1 MSLERIRIVLVAT
14 SLGGNI
20 GGCARAMKNMGL
32 RRLVLVA
39 PQDFPSSDATARA
52 AGAED
57 VLSGARVCASLEEAV
72 ADCQLVIG
80 TSARDRRIPWPRLSP
95 DEAARRAV
103 AASSSQEV
111 AIVFGRE
118 RTGLT
123 NDELDRCQAL
133 VTIPTDPEFA
143 SLNLACAV
151 QVVAYEIYRA
161 ARVSG
166 ASTDTADELGEP
178 RASQAEV
185 ERFYRHLEQAM
196 IETGFLDPRNP
207 RLLMRRL
214 TRLFNRVDLTVNE
227 VNILRGILTAFQQSQ
242 KRV

>member
-1 MSLERIRIVLVAT
+1 MSLERIRIVLVAP
-14 SLGGNI
+14 SHGGNI

-32 RRLVLVA
+32 RHLVLVA
-39 PQDFPSSDATARA
+39 PQDYPGDEARARA

-57 VLSGARVCASLEEAV
+57 VLDGARLCASLEEAI

-80 TSARDRRIPWPRLSP
+80 TSARERRIPWPLLAP

-103 AASSSQEV
+103 VASTGQQV

-118 RTGLT
+118 RIGLT

-133 VTIPTDPEFA
+133 VTIPTDPDFA

-161 ARVSG
+161 QLAAAGAPERSG
-166 ASTDTADELGEP
+166 DPLGEP
-178 RASQAEV
+178 AAGQGDI
-185 ERFYRHLEQAM
+185 ERFYQHLEQVL
-196 IETGFLDPRNP
+196 IETGFLDPQNP

-214 TRLFNRVDLTVNE
+214 MRLFNRVDLTVNE
-227 VNILRGILTAFQQSQ
+227 VNILRGILTSVQERR
-242 KRV
+242 K